1 MYYIRG
7 KKVPTMQRVAK
18 RLKELTNALLKD
30 KNATPEEYKAYTEEL
45 RAIRELVATHK
56 AVASYREEFGDE
68 LDEDDA
74 VSGTPKDKRTSTT
87 QWH

>member
-1 MYYIRG
+1 MYYISR

-18 RLKELTNALLKD
+18 RLKQLTEALLKD
-30 KNATPEEYKAYTEEL
+30 KNATPEDYKAYTEEL

-68 LDEDDA
+68 LDDEDIA
-74 VSGTPKDKRTSTT
+74 VGTPKDKRKSNTK
-87 QWH
+87 WD

>member
-1 MYYIRG
+1 
-7 KKVPTMQRVAK
+7 MQRVAK
-18 RLKELTNALLKD
+18 RLKQLTDALLKD

-68 LDEDDA
+68 LDEDDVA
-74 VSGTPKDKRTSTT
+74 SGTPKDKRKSTT
-87 QWH
+87 KWL